1 MRLTGPGGP
10 AGAAGH
16 AGGTGGPGR
25 YLGIDVG
32 TSVAKVALFT
42 AGGDLVA
49 TAGRGLP
56 LAYPGPGQVEQDPET
71 VLAALGETV
80 AELGPAALSTV
91 ELVAITGQGDG
102 CWLLDG
108 AGHPVRPAV
117 SWMDGR
123 GAAVLGDW
131 ERAGIAEAAYR
142 INGNALFPGAQAPI
156 LCWLDEH
163 EPASLDAA
171 ATAAY
176 CKDMIFQRL
185 TGVRA
190 TDASDASVPFGDHAG
205 GYSAE
210 LLDLCGLAHRA
221 GLLAPVVT
229 PLPTGRLRHD
239 GWAGLADGVEVVGG
253 PFDLPACAAG
263 GGVREAGDGIM
274 TVGTTLACQVLVDRV
289 DTGGEVA
296 GMHLAT
302 GEPGRWLRAMAAM
315 VGTASLDW
323 TLAMLGLAHGDIDG
337 LLAESAPGAGG
348 VTVLP
353 HLAPS
358 GERAPFVDP
367 LARGQF
373 SGLSLTTT
381 RADLVRALCEGL
393 AYAARSCL
401 HAAGLSGRLVVCGG
415 GTRSA
420 PWLEVFASVLARP
433 LELARSPEVGARGAV
448 VSALRATGRD
458 ADLAAWTAPERIVH
472 PDPDAARRYEDGYHR
487 FLELQRHA
495 RQGWHS

>member
-1 MRLTGPGGP
+1 VRLTGSGE
-10 AGAAGH
+10 
-16 AGGTGGPGR
+16 PGR

-32 TSVAKVALFT
+32 TSVAKLALFT
-42 AGGDLVA
+42 TGGDLVA
-49 TAGRGLP
+49 TAGRNIP
-56 LAYPGPGQVEQDPET
+56 LAYPAPGHVEQDPEA
-71 VLAALGETV
+71 VLAALRGAV
-80 AELGPAALSTV
+80 AELTELTGLGPDALSTV
-91 ELVAITGQGDG
+91 DLVAVTGQGDG

-108 AGHPVRPAV
+108 DGRPVRPAV

-131 ERAGIAEAAYR
+131 ERAGIAEAAFR

-156 LCWLDEH
+156 LSWLDEH
-163 EPASLDAA
+163 EPGNLNAA
-171 ATAAY
+171 ATSAY
-176 CKDMIFQRL
+176 CKDMLLQRL

-229 PLPTGRLRHD
+229 PLPAGRLTAGD
-239 GWAGLADGVEVVGG
+239 GDALGGAGLAEGTEVVSG

-263 GGVREAGDGIM
+263 GGVREVGDGMMI
-274 TVGTTLACQVLVDRV
+274 VGTTLACQVLVDRV
-289 DTGGEVA
+289 DAGGEPA

-323 TLAMLGLAHGDIDG
+323 TLGVLGLDHDAIDG
-337 LLAESAPGAGG
+337 LLAGGAPGAGG

-373 SGLSLTTT
+373 SGISLTTT

-401 HAAGLSGRLVVCGG
+401 DAAGLSGRLVVCGG
-415 GTRSA
+415 GTRSV
-420 PWLEVFASVLARP
+420 PWLEIFASVLARP

-458 ADLAAWTAPERIVH
+458 ADVAAWTAPERVVD
-472 PDPDAARRYEDGYHR
+472 PDPAAARYYEDGYHR

-495 RQGWHS
+495 RQSWHA

>member
-1 MRLTGPGGP
+1 VRLTGE
-10 AGAAGH
+10 
-16 AGGTGGPGR
+16 PGR

-32 TSVAKVALFT
+32 TSVAKLALFT

-49 TAGRGLP
+49 TASRNVP
-56 LAYPGPGQVEQDPET
+56 LGHPAPGHVEQDPEA
-71 VLAALGETV
+71 VLAALRGTV

-91 ELVAITGQGDG
+91 ELVAVTGQGDG

-108 AGHPVRPAV
+108 AGQPVRPAV

-131 ERAGIAEAAYR
+131 ERAGIAEAAFR

-156 LCWLDEH
+156 LNWLDEH
-163 EPASLDAA
+163 EPGALDAA

-176 CKDMIFQRL
+176 CKDMVFQRL
-185 TGVRA
+185 TGIRA

-210 LLDLCGLAHRA
+210 LLDLVGLAHRA
-221 GLLAPVVT
+221 GLLAPVVA
-229 PLPTGRLRHD
+229 PLPAGRLTAAGCRTLGCPD
-239 GWAGLADGVEVVGG
+239 PAQSAGLAEGVEVVGG

-263 GGVREAGDGIM
+263 GGVRDVGDGMMI
-274 TVGTTLACQVLVDRV
+274 VGTTLACQVLVDRV
-289 DTGGEVA
+289 DTGGEPA

-323 TLAMLGLAHGDIDG
+323 TLSVLGLDHTGIDG
-337 LLAESAPGAGG
+337 LLAGSAPGAGG

-401 HAAGLSGRLVVCGG
+401 DAAGLTGRLVVCGG
-415 GTRSA
+415 GTRSL
-420 PWLEVFASVLARP
+420 PWLEIFASVLARP

-448 VSALRATGRD
+448 VSALRVTGRD
-458 ADLAAWTAPERIVH
+458 ADLAAWTAPERVID
-472 PDPDAARRYEDGYHR
+472 PDPAAARHYEDGYHR
-487 FLELQRHA
+487 FLDHQRHA
-495 RQGWHS
+495 RALWHA

>member
-1 MRLTGPGGP
+1 MRLS
-10 AGAAGH
+10 
-16 AGGTGGPGR
+16 GR

-32 TSVAKVALFT
+32 TSVAKLALFT

-56 LAYPGPGQVEQDPET
+56 LAYPAPGHVEQDPET
-71 VLAALGETV
+71 VLAALGETL
-80 AELGPAALSTV
+80 AELGPEALSTV

-108 AGHPVRPAV
+108 DGHPVRPAV

-131 ERAGIAEAAYR
+131 ERSGIAEAAYQ

-156 LCWLDEH
+156 LSWLDEH
-163 EPASLDAA
+163 EPARLDAA
-171 ATAAY
+171 ATSAY

-185 TGVRA
+185 TGIRA
-190 TDASDASVPFGDHAG
+190 TDASDASVPFGDHSG
-205 GYSAE
+205 GYSEE
-210 LLDLCGLAHRA
+210 LLDLCGLSHRA
-221 GLLAPVVT
+221 GLLAPVLT
-229 PLPTGRLRHD
+229 PLPAGRLTA
-239 GWAGLADGVEVVGG
+239 AGQETLGGAGGLGGGLGEGIEVVGG

-263 GGVREAGDGIM
+263 GGVRDVGDGIM
-274 TVGTTLACQVLVDRV
+274 IVGTTLACQVLVDRV
-289 DTGGEVA
+289 ETGGEVA

-323 TLAMLGLAHGDIDG
+323 TLSVLGLGHDDIDG
-337 LLAESAPGAGG
+337 LLGESAVGAGG

-373 SGLSLTTT
+373 SGVSLTTT

-401 HAAGLSGRLVVCGG
+401 DAAGLSGRLVVCGG
-415 GTRSA
+415 GTRSV
-420 PWLEVFASVLARP
+420 PWLEIFASVLARP

-458 ADLAAWTAPERIVH
+458 ADLAAWTAPERVVD
-472 PDPDAARRYEDGYHR
+472 PDPDAARYYEDGYHR
-487 FLELQRHA
+487 FLDLQRHA
-495 RQGWHS
+495 REGWHA